1 MVGMSS
7 SQAPDNFMTAGRPD
21 LCEFSL
27 LGRVFRLTSFGKLQ
41 KQAIL
46 LCHSFPDKTLLSI
59 LTKNGLGYILS
70 DFFHKVIWHSACI
83 KCQCVH
89 ATNSITYLVCINHRA
104 ANVIMYICTC
114 AYVHVYM
121 CTYVP
126 MYMCICTYVVC
137 KRNRQPFRRSSES
150 CFVTWLAV

>member
-7 SQAPDNFMTAGRPD
+7 SQAPDNFITAGRPD

-27 LGRVFRLTSFGKLQ
+27 LGRVFRLASFGKLQ

-46 LCHSFPDKTLLSI
+46 LCHSFPDKTLLLI
-59 LTKNGLGYILS
+59 LTKKWIGLQFGR
-70 DFFHKVIWHSACI
+70 FFHKVIWHSACI

-114 AYVHVYM
+114 AHMY
-121 CTYVP
+121 
-126 MYMCICTYVVC
+126 MYMCIYMLFVSVTGNHFDAVQ
-137 KRNRQPFRRSSES
+137 NRVLLHDWRFNELTGEPF
-150 CFVTWLAV
+150 